1 MTTNS
6 NILLTASMK
15 NEEIPHNAQRH
26 QKTHSNRPPG
36 SSSANAHHRQRVH
49 RTTEDNVGN
58 GSEVIDHYKLDI
70 LLTIRMQNEEI
81 PHNAQRHQKSHSNRP
96 PGSSGTNTHHRQ
108 RVHHTAED
116 NIGNGNNSEVI
127 NDYKLEYITD
137 C

>member
-1 MTTNS
+1 MKLAT
-6 NILLTASMK
+6 LLTTSMQPED
-15 NEEIPHNAQRH
+15 EEVPHNAQH
-26 QKTHSNRPPG
+26 YQKTHSNRPPG
-36 SSSANAHHRQRVH
+36 SSSANAHHRQCVH

-108 RVHHTAED
+108 RVHHTTED
-116 NIGNGNNSEVI
+116 NFENGNDSEVI
-127 NDYKLEYITD
+127 YYYEIGYIIDY
-137 C
+137 

>member
-36 SSSANAHHRQRVH
+36 SSSANAHHCQRVRH
-49 RTTEDNVGN
+49 TTEDNVEN
-58 GSEVIDHYKLDI
+58 DNDSEVIDHYKL
-70 LLTIRMQNEEI
+70 
-81 PHNAQRHQKSHSNRP
+81 
-96 PGSSGTNTHHRQ
+96 
-108 RVHHTAED
+108 
-116 NIGNGNNSEVI
+116 
-127 NDYKLEYITD
+127 EYITD